1 MWGMVLPEGFVLP
14 ALPYLV
20 GLVVAVAL
28 VAGAL
33 YRASPYVSD
42 RTVLALAP
50 WVVVGS
56 TLHVLFVLGWVPS
69 AVAPLLGTPA
79 VYLTTFVV
87 AGGVW
92 LAALRADADPVG
104 PLVAVGGVL
113 AVAAVGYALVR
124 GSSDGLRLFWPA
136 VGLVVAV
143 LLAGALW
150 AATRW
155 SYPSVTAETGAA
167 GALVLV
173 GHALDAVS
181 TAVGVDVLG
190 FGERTPLSRAVLELA
205 ASLPTPEAVGTGWLF
220 VLVKLAVAE
229 LVVVLFADFVRE
241 DPSEGYLA
249 LGAVAAVGLGPGV
262 HNLVLFVITG

>member
-1 MWGMVLPEGFVLP
+1 MVLPEGFALP
-14 ALPYLV
+14 ALPYLA
-20 GLVVAVAL
+20 GLLVAVAV

-33 YRASPYVSD
+33 YRAGPYVSD

-56 TLHVLFVLGWVPS
+56 GLHVLFVLGWVPD
-69 AVAPLLGTPA
+69 VLAPLLGTPA

-104 PLVAVGGVL
+104 PLVAVGALL
-113 AVAAVGYALVR
+113 AFATVGYALAR
-124 GSSDGLRLFWPA
+124 GASDGLRLFWPA
-136 VGLVVAV
+136 VGLAVAV

-155 SYPSVTAETGAA
+155 SYPAVAAETGAA

-190 FGERTPLSRAVLELA
+190 FGERTPLSRAVLDLA
-205 ASLPTPEAVGTGWLF
+205 ASLPTPEAMGTGWLF

-241 DPSEGYLA
+241 DPAEGYLM
-249 LGAVAAVGLGPGV
+249 LGAVAAVGLGPAV